1 MEQKCFKKINVGKN
15 NFHYIKTSSK
25 FARTLQVIFNE
36 SEEISLSLVNPWMHE
51 NLMNH
56 QGSWSRQKKFLQCN
70 EKFDNIFNIFCYLS
84 CHTYWKLF
92 QYSLSN
98 KYFFHPASIC
108 LLNEAEKWNNELMN
122 CLWMRFYRS
131 MCLLIEGNLY
141 FCQI

>member
-1 MEQKCFKKINVGKN
+1 MLLEQKCFKKFNVGKN

-56 QGSWSRQKKFLQCN
+56 QGSWSRQKKLLQCN
-70 EKFDNIFNIFCYLS
+70 EKFENIFNIFCYLS

-98 KYFFHPASIC
+98 KYFFILRVFVCSTKLRSEI
-108 LLNEAEKWNNELMN
+108 MN
-122 CLWMRFYRS
+122 WWIACGCGFTGQ
-131 MCLLIEGNLY
+131 CA
-141 FCQI
+141 F